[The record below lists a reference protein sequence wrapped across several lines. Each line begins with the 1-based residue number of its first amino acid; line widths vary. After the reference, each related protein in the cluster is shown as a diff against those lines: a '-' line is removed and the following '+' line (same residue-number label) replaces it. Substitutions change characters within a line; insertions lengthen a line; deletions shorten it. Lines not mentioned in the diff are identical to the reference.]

1 MCNTPNN
8 EEVSARPA
16 APDRAS
22 EPAPHFGFLPFGS
35 RGAVISD
42 ELVNRLREEVGV

>member
-1 MCNTPNN
+1 MGNAPNDEGGN
-8 EEVSARPA
+8 ASKAEAG
-16 APDRAS
+16 RAS
-22 EPAPHFGFLPFGS
+22 EPEPHSGFQPFGS